1 MNPPMSSEPQ
11 EELGP
16 KHVSAVSPVVTTGL
30 FIPPGANGVQATVQA
45 KLLVPLICFEAKG
58 AV

>member
-1 MNPPMSSEPQ
+1 MSSEPQ

-30 FIPPGANGVQATVQA
+30 FRPPGANGVQATVQA